1 MKKFI
6 ISAALIAASL
16 TASAQF
22 GVLKNSEMTTSKD
35 EQTGITLTILTDT
48 EKNDSFIYQTDP
60 MWTPDG
66 KWLLFRS
73 STRSDEPAQETTLP
87 DGTKRTYRPT
97 LYYFMEIASGK
108 IVQVSDKSV
117 SGVFLANTS
126 NTLFVNR
133 RDAEG
138 KWAMYSMNLDKVF
151 ADAKKGKKNMQ
162 IDSYLKFIGIFPES
176 PEMGRPGGWCVNCD
190 DTFAYISV
198 TREGTPEEKA
208 AMEAKAFVPR
218 DDQPKKVDVF
228 SKF

>member
-73 STRSDEPAQETTLP
+73 STRSDEPEQEMTLP
-87 DGTKRTYRPT
+87 DGTR
-97 LYYFMEIASGK
+97 
-108 IVQVSDKSV
+108 
-117 SGVFLANTS
+117 
-126 NTLFVNR
+126 
-133 RDAEG
+133 
-138 KWAMYSMNLDKVF
+138 
-151 ADAKKGKKNMQ
+151 
-162 IDSYLKFIGIFPES
+162 
-176 PEMGRPGGWCVNCD
+176 GG
-190 DTFAYISV
+190 
-198 TREGTPEEKA
+198 
-208 AMEAKAFVPR
+208 
-218 DDQPKKVDVF
+218 
-228 SKF
+228 